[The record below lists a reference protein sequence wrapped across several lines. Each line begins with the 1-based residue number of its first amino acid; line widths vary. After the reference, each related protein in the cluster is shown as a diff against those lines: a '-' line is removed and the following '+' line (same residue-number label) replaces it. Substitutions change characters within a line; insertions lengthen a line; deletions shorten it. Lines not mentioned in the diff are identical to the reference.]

1 MTSQGRATNGKRRA
15 KTAAQYSG
23 ETRQDG
29 PFPSRSLCGWHGDHL
44 QIPEG
49 RLELRTVSFRL
60 NRIEIRKCSKS
71 HLSQNILDPRLYT
84 GHCMFIHIY
93 IYMYYVYIYR

>member
-29 PFPSRSLCGWHGDHL
+29 PFPSRSLCGWHGDYL
-44 QIPEG
+44 
-49 RLELRTVSFRL
+49 
-60 NRIEIRKCSKS
+60 
-71 HLSQNILDPRLYT
+71 
-84 GHCMFIHIY
+84 
-93 IYMYYVYIYR
+93 